1 MVKVQGE
8 LHPKSRPPSKSRLRD
23 AVGRLGAGKSRI
35 AAGLGMEIVRR
46 GYMVRY
52 ITLEDLVHDFRKAE

>member
-1 MVKVQGE
+1 
-8 LHPKSRPPSKSRLRD
+8 
-23 AVGRLGAGKSRI
+23 
-35 AAGLGMEIVRR
+35 MEIVRR